1 MRRWLA
7 ASSGALNHVSERPVL
22 WIPGALAWVASVGW
36 IPFVAAVVRPPT
48 QSELTY
54 FGAGMQS
61 SGLWPLNLVLI
72 AAGIVLAVTLAVGLV
87 AVGNA
92 ALNATIRDRP
102 VDRADVGR
110 LFTTSLAGILPIALV
125 AFALM
130 IALIA
135 VAPVEFNRPQ
145 ADPDPVVR
153 TLGRLAPLL
162 ALGAVIVVATAAYA
176 SLAGRAAIERG
187 AVVAGLVEAPGLA
200 RRAGLAGIVHIA
212 VTAILGIGYLVLSG
226 VLVGVLWAPIG
237 LGLTNGEPIDATVV
251 LLLVGFVAIWLCLV
265 LAGGALHAWGSATWW
280 TLLQPRP
287 ISGRTPGRSQEA
299 PIDR

>member
-7 ASSGALNHVSERPVL
+7 AASGALGEVSERPLL
-22 WIPGALAWVASVGW
+22 WIPGALAWVAGVGW
-36 IPFVAAVVRPPT
+36 IPFLVAVIRPPT

-72 AAGIVLAVTLAVGLV
+72 AAGVVLAVTGAVGLV
-87 AVGNA
+87 AIGNA
-92 ALNATIRDRP
+92 ALSAALRDRP
-102 VDRADVGR
+102 MQGADAGR
-110 LFTTSLAGILPIALV
+110 LFVISLVGIVPIALV
-125 AFALM
+125 AFALLV
-130 IALIA
+130 ALIA

-145 ADPDPVVR
+145 ADPGPVVR
-153 TLGRLAPLL
+153 TVARLAPLL
-162 ALGAVIVVATAAYA
+162 AFGAAVVVATAAFA
-176 SLAGRAAIERG
+176 GLAGRAALDRG
-187 AVVAGLVEAPGLA
+187 AVADGLLGAPGLA
-200 RRAGLAGIVHIA
+200 RRAGLAGAVHVV
-212 VTAILGIGYLVLSG
+212 VTALLGVAYLLLSAVLI
-226 VLVGVLWAPIG
+226 GVLWAPIG
-237 LGLTNGEPIDATVV
+237 LGLAGGEPIDATVA

-287 ISGRTPGRSQEA
+287 ATGSLAGRPQEA